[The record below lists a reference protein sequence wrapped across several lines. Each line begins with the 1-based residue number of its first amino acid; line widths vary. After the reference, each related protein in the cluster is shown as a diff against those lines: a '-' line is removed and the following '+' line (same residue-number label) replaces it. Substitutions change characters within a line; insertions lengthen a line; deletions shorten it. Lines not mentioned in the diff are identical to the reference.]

1 MADDTVRR
9 EGFSFKFTFF
19 LAKGNAKRPFLIEV
33 VFALLDGDRV
43 TFTEWQVGEWI
54 GCGIVCV

>member
-1 MADDTVRR
+1 MIRR
-9 EGFSFKFTFF
+9 EGFSFKFTF